1 MPELPTV
8 DAFRRYL
15 IKEKLIGNRIT
26 SVDVSW
32 PRSIISPNHDRFLD
46 NIKDGII
53 TSIDR
58 RGKWLFLVLDKGIL
72 GIHLRMTGSLFVVGN
87 ADDRTPYVR
96 TTFDLQD
103 GRKLLL
109 SDPRK
114 FGKLWFGDDNKE
126 ILAKLG
132 PEPVNELLESH
143 ADFRFDEFSK
153 HFIKRNIF
161 FKTLLLDQAIVAGI
175 GNIYAD
181 EILLHSKLSPFVRT
195 SDLNKTDIEIL
206 FERIVIVIGD
216 AITDLDLLLKK
227 GVLPVGNEE
236 SKSHF
241 KLPRFIGGE
250 CQICGSQVAWTKI
263 NGRGTYYCEKC
274 QA

>member
-26 SVDVSW
+26 SGDVTW
-32 PRSIISPNHDRFLD
+32 HRSIISPNYERFLD
-46 NIKDGII
+46 NIRDGAI

-58 RGKWLFLVLDKGIL
+58 RGKWLFLGLDKGIL
-72 GIHLRMTGSLFVVGN
+72 GIHLRMTGSLVVVGDS
-87 ADDRTPYVR
+87 DDHIPYVR
-96 TTFDLQD
+96 TTFNLED

-114 FGKLWFGDDNKE
+114 FGKLWFGDNNKE
-126 ILAKLG
+126 ILSKLG

-143 ADFRFDEFSK
+143 VDFRLEEFSK
-153 HFIKRNIF
+153 HFVKKNIF
-161 FKTLLLDQAIVAGI
+161 LKTLLLDQAIVAGI

-181 EILLHSKLSPFVRT
+181 EILLHSNLSPFVRT
-195 SDLNKTDIEIL
+195 SELNETDIEIL
-206 FERIVIVIGD
+206 FESIVIVLGE
-216 AITDLDLLLKK
+216 AIRELDILLEQ

-236 SKSHF
+236 SKKHF

-250 CQICGSQVAWTKI
+250 CKICGSKVSWTKV
-263 NGRGTYYCEKC
+263 NSRGTYYCENC
-274 QA
+274 QG